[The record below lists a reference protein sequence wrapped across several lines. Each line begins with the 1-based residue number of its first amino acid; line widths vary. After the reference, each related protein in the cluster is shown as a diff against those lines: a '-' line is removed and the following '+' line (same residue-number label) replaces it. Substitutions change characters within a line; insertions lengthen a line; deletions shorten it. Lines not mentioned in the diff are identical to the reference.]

1 MTWRKARFR
10 LFRYNSGYD
19 RIAPTFPRLVGQ
31 RFPFPGG
38 PRPREPGSP
47 SAIAGSARAT
57 TSPSDSLPCTN
68 ISEDG
73 LGTFASA
80 LKRERPNSG
89 GMMHTCSAGCGPS
102 SFTKRNGRAFFTVIS
117 CIGGL
122 TLDKLPA
129 PPTVG
134 GAFGIAV
141 TGRGLMWRTRIRGS
155 LPSGLHLTTSGALR
169 TLQ

>member
-1 MTWRKARFR
+1 
-10 LFRYNSGYD
+10 
-19 RIAPTFPRLVGQ
+19 
-31 RFPFPGG
+31 
-38 PRPREPGSP
+38 
-47 SAIAGSARAT
+47 
-57 TSPSDSLPCTN
+57 
-68 ISEDG
+68 

-141 TGRGLMWRTRIRGS
+141 TGRGSMWRTRIHGS
-155 LPSGLHLTTSGALR
+155 LPSGLHPTTSGALR
-169 TLQ
+169 TLQQKSRTSLVWRFESTIQRAGCVARKSGSVRGAAGQPARTTHAPCRSRHLDEVQTGSSVTRRSGCHENA